1 MSLGIRD
8 LVATILA
15 AATTGILYVQAYNVN
30 VPILGS
36 NRLAA
41 VLMLVL
47 GVAMCAVGNRPD
59 TGTAAKS
66 NAMNVLMGI
75 LGVLILVAGVWALI
89 ANAEVMVL
97 VMGSIIL
104 AMWLIT
110 TLRHALTHRP
120 QPAA

>member
-15 AATTGILYVQAYNVN
+15 AATAGILYIQAYNVSA
-30 VPILGS
+30 PMLGS

-41 VLMLVL
+41 VILLVL

-59 TGTAAKS
+59 TGTASKS
-66 NAMNVLMGI
+66 NGMNVLMGV
-75 LGVLILVAGVWALI
+75 LGVLILVAAIWVLI
-89 ANAEVMVL
+89 AKTEVMVL
-97 VMGSIIL
+97 AMGIIIL

-120 QPAA
+120 QPVA